1 MAVSSEVSVVIRA
14 RDEVTAPLQKAGTSV
29 KRFSKLT
36 DEQMAKVQKASA
48 KLSAFGKSAQAAG
61 RQMSMKMTLP
71 MVAAGGAAFKMAS
84 DFESSMTKIQSL
96 VGRSAAEV
104 EDLTKSVLSLS
115 GKTAR
120 APQELA
126 DAMFFITSAGIEG
139 ADAASVLEAS
149 AKAAAVGLGETAT
162 IADLATSAMNAY
174 GKENLG
180 ASDATDVMV
189 AAVREGKLEAS
200 ELAGSMGRVLPVASA
215 MGVTFNEVGAAFAA
229 LSRTGTNAAEAA
241 TQVRGI
247 MVSLLK
253 PTQQAEEAL
262 AEMGLS
268 SEGLR
273 KQVKDEGLLSTLKT
287 LAEEFDGNADAAA
300 SVFGNVRALSGVMDL
315 MGKNVAGTEAIFASM
330 NDTLGATDKAFA
342 ATSETTQFKLNQA
355 ISDFKVAMIAV
366 GQEVIPVV
374 LPIIQKMAEFIGGL
388 VKRFSNLSGPTKT
401 MIVVFGALAAA
412 AGPLIIAIGAIV
424 SAVGAMGPAFA
435 AALGPIGLAVAAIGT
450 LGFLYMKHK
459 ADQADFNAK
468 VDEAKTVL
476 QKMNP
481 ELDGAVDRMQALA
494 DSLPEVTDPMN
505 DLNNA
510 LETFSGSTLI
520 ATKMMNTGMAKAFQS
535 LSKEGV
541 ELEKVIAADL
551 DNLDAFITELDR
563 GNGITNAA
571 MNEIK
576 GMSKEGRQLA
586 RELADLHDA
595 EEITI
600 KDMRNLVDIVDETI
614 VVLHKAEEASIADA
628 KAFLESGDALKI
640 LTGELGFTTEAALN
654 YQAELHNIAEDK
666 GPREAVA
673 KLSTA
678 VDEAALAHNFAAAEF
693 ANYRAEVE
701 KVETA
706 NTEVLQTWEELRDAA
721 EGRALF
727 FTLALDTTGLYE
739 QLNEAMNAIIDVGS
753 LMPGGDSAA
762 LDTQLAISRR
772 ISAKLVDTKAADRK
786 TMSAAAKAATAEF
799 ENFIKN
805 TTSLGSSVLTDSFAE
820 AIVGSPEQIGKA
832 FDRLFDD
839 AFDTGM
845 TQIPQLRST
854 FEKAI
859 EQKGGLIDLANI
871 RIRLT
876 EDLVTAEDRLAQAIQ
891 NQASAQTRVNSLMD
905 QRSQTAQKT
914 ASAFGFTFG
923 ETPGANA
930 SGRAKQLL
938 QQYTAFHLNLT
949 KLRDRGFPVD
959 IISQVIGLGAFEGN
973 QTAQALLAMGDTD
986 FSEFVTSLAGI
997 STIGAAIGNLQ
1008 AGMMF
1013 DPAITAAND
1022 QLGAATSGVSAA
1034 QLGVTQANLALG
1046 ENAQS
1051 MTLLA
1056 RVMQEDFAGGIKD
1069 FINTLGPLP
1078 DNLDRVFEIFIAK
1091 FNALTE
1097 GQSRGIFDVLRNP
1110 ALGTVPSMMRQM
1122 AKSSTGIAGINSGSG
1137 GGAGGGGGPAPG
1149 SRSNPI
1155 AIVPIAAPTPA
1166 MSALIDAGSL
1176 DTIQSVRQRDA
1187 MRKQGAGFAFAD
1199 AGSMGLMSGSGRGA
1213 TSVDALPGGVVINVQ
1228 GSVVT
1233 EKELLETIRQGA
1245 LEMQRSGKSWSV
1257 DVL

>member
-1 MAVSSEVSVVIRA
+1 MADMVASSVSVDFNAKDGVSSTINRM
-14 RDEVTAPLQKAGTSV
+14 RGQFKHLRKDIDGTSA
-29 KRFSKLT
+29 KFKKLG
-36 DEQMAKVQKASA
+36 D
-48 KLSAFGKSAQAAG
+48 SAQRVG
-61 RQMSMKMTLP
+61 KQMSMRMTLP
-71 MVAAGGAAFKMAS
+71 IAAAGGAALKMAS

-96 VGRSAAEV
+96 VGRSEQEV
-104 EDLTKSVLSLS
+104 EGLTKSVLELS

-149 AKAAAVGLGETAT
+149 AKAAAVGLGEAAT

-215 MGVTFNEVGAAFAA
+215 MGVSFNEVGAAFAA

-247 MVSLLK
+247 MTSLLK

-273 KQVKDEGLLSTLKT
+273 KQVADEGLLSTLKT
-287 LAEEFDGNADAAA
+287 LATEFDGNAAASA

-342 ATSETTQFKLNQA
+342 VTAETTEFKMNQA

-366 GQEVIPVV
+366 GQEIIPVV
-374 LPIIQKMAEFIGGL
+374 LPIIQKLAEFVG
-388 VKRFSNLSGPTKT
+388 K
-401 MIVVFGALAAA
+401 IVQVFGDLPGPVKTAIVIVGGLAAA
-412 AGPLIIAIGAIV
+412 LGPLLVAAGAVIKSVIAIKA
-424 SAVGAMGPAFA
+424 AMVGM
-435 AALGPIGLAVAAIGT
+435 LGPIGLAVAAIGLLT
-450 LGFLYMKHK
+450 FAIIKLTGVDKEAKARQEELNAELKAAGDPTALLAERTAELTAEYDKLTASQEKATEVTNEFNGSNVLLGELIKGDVATAFEDLALNVNDVDKAVRTGTDEFQRMAGQAKLLRDDHK
-459 ADQADFNAK
+459 RFADVLRTVDQEARDVTNAIADQVEQELISVEVAGKILAALDETADAHDDNRKAINK
-468 VDEAKTVL
+468 EAKAYFENSEEMTKAAKIL
-476 QKMNP
+476 
-481 ELDGAVDRMQALA
+481 GVDVVENLKRAAESSGNYGEQQAILN
-494 DSLPEVTDPMN
+494 DKIEEVNKLLRT
-505 DLNNA
+505 A
-510 LETFSGSTLI
+510 RGGFE
-520 ATKMMNTGMAKAFQS
+520 
-535 LSKEGV
+535 
-541 ELEKVIAADL
+541 AAD
-551 DNLDAFITELDR
+551 
-563 GNGITNAA
+563 AA
-571 MNEIK
+571 MI
-576 GMSKEGRQLA
+576 G
-586 RELADLHDA
+586 
-595 EEITI
+595 
-600 KDMRNLVDIVDETI
+600 
-614 VVLHKAEEASIADA
+614 
-628 KAFLESGDALKI
+628 
-640 LTGELGFTTEAALN
+640 LTGSLEATTEAAAA
-654 YQAELHNIAEDK
+654 QA
-666 GPREAVA
+666 
-673 KLSTA
+673 
-678 VDEAALAHNFAAAEF
+678 
-693 ANYRAEVE
+693 
-701 KVETA
+701 
-706 NTEVLQTWEELRDAA
+706 TEIENVNKTWEELRDAA

-753 LMPGGDSAA
+753 LMPGGDSQA

-832 FDRLFDD
+832 FDKLFDD

-859 EQKGGLIDLANI
+859 QQKGGLIDLANI

-1097 GQSRGIFDVLRNP
+1097 GQSRGIFDVLQNP
-1110 ALGTVPSMMRQM
+1110 ALGTVPSMMRQI
-1122 AKSSTGIAGINSGSG
+1122 AKSSTGISGINSGGSG
-1137 GGAGGGGGPAPG
+1137 GGAAPG
-1149 SRSNPI
+1149 TKANPI
-1155 AIVPIAAPTPA
+1155 AITPIAAPSAA

-1176 DTIQSVRQRDA
+1176 DT
-1187 MRKQGAGFAFAD
+1187 MRSLDPVMRTRGAGFAFAD
-1199 AGSMGLMSGSGRGA
+1199 AGSMGLGLGRAGQS
-1213 TSVDALPGGVVINVQ
+1213 TNVDALPGGGVVINVQ

-1245 LEMQRSGKSWSV
+1245 LEMQRSGKSWTV

>member
-1 MAVSSEVSVVIRA
+1 MADQVVSSVSVDFNAKDGVTGTINRMRGQFKHLRKDIDGTSAKFKQLGSSAMAV
-14 RDEVTAPLQKAGTSV
+14 
-29 KRFSKLT
+29 
-36 DEQMAKVQKASA
+36 
-48 KLSAFGKSAQAAG
+48 GK
-61 RQMSMKMTLP
+61 QMSMKMTLP
-71 MVAAGGAAFKMAS
+71 LVAAGGAAFKMAS

-96 VGRSAAEV
+96 VGRSEEEV
-104 EDLTKSVLSLS
+104 QGLTRSVLKLS
-115 GKTAR
+115 GETAR

-149 AKAAAVGLGETAT
+149 AKAAAVGLGEAAT

-215 MGVTFNEVGAAFAA
+215 MGVSFNEVGAAFAA

-247 MVSLLK
+247 MTSLLK

-262 AEMGLS
+262 TEMGLS

-273 KQVKDEGLLSTLKT
+273 TQIKDEGLLSTLQT
-287 LAEEFDGNADAAA
+287 LATEFDGNAAASA

-330 NDTLGATDKAFA
+330 NNTLGATDKAFA
-342 ATSETTQFKLNQA
+342 VTAETTEFKMNQA
-355 ISDFKVAMIAV
+355 IADFKVAMIAV
-366 GQEVIPVV
+366 GQEIIPVV
-374 LPIIQKMAEFIGGL
+374 LPIIQKMSEFIGGL
-388 VKRFSNLSGPTKT
+388 VKRFSNLSGPVKT
-401 MIVVFGALAAA
+401 MIVVFAGLAAV
-412 AGPLIIAIGAIV
+412 AGPLLIAIGAIV
-424 SAVGAMGPAFA
+424 SAIGALGPAMT
-435 AALGPIGLAVAAIGT
+435 AALGPIGLAITAVAA

-459 ADQADFNAK
+459 ADQAEFNAK
-468 VDEAKTVL
+468 VDEAKEVL

-481 ELDGAVDRMQALA
+481 ELDGAVDRMQSLA
-494 DSLPEVTDPMN
+494 DSLPEVTEPM
-505 DLNNA
+505 DHLNAA
-510 LETFSGSTLI
+510 LENYSQKTLI
-520 ATKMMNTGMAKAFQS
+520 ATKMMDSGMSKAFQT
-535 LSKEGV
+535 LSKNGV
-541 ELEKVIAADL
+541 ELDKVLASDL
-551 DNLDAFITELDR
+551 DNLDAFITELDK

-571 MNEIK
+571 MHEIS

-586 RELADLHDA
+586 RDLADLHEA

-600 KDMRNLVDIVDETI
+600 KDMRNLVDAVDETI
-614 VVLHKAEEASIADA
+614 VVLKQAEEASIADA
-628 KAFLESGDALKI
+628 QAFLESDDALKV
-640 LTGELGFTTEAALN
+640 LTQSMGFTTDAALVYYAN
-654 YQAELHNIAEDK
+654 LRQIAEDE

-673 KLSTA
+673 RMSAA
-678 VDEAALAHNFAAAEF
+678 VDEQTLAHHFAAAEF
-693 ANYRAEVE
+693 ADYRGEVE
-701 KVETA
+701 KVEAA
-706 NTEVLQTWEELRDAA
+706 NKDVLQTWEQLRDAA

-753 LMPGGDSAA
+753 LMPGGDSRA
-762 LDTQLAISRR
+762 LETQLAISQR
-772 ISAKLVDTKAADRK
+772 ISAKLIETKAEDRK
-786 TMSAAAKAATAEF
+786 TMSAAAKAAATKF
-799 ENFIKN
+799 ENFVKN
-805 TTSLGSSVLTDSFAE
+805 SFSLGSSVLTDSFAE

-832 FDRLFDD
+832 FDKLFDD
-839 AFDTGM
+839 AFDTGL
-845 TQIPQLRST
+845 TQIPELRSV

-859 EQKGGLIDLANI
+859 EQKGGLIDLAKL
-871 RIRLT
+871 RTKLT
-876 EDLVTAEDRLAQAIQ
+876 EDLVTAEDRLATAIQ
-891 NQASAQTRVNSLMD
+891 NQASAQSRVNSLMD

-938 QQYTAFHLNLT
+938 NTYTAFHLNLT
-949 KLRDRGFPVD
+949 KLRDRGFPID

-986 FSEFVTSLAGI
+986 FSEFLTSLAGI
-997 STIGAAIGNLQ
+997 STIGASIGNLQ

-1013 DPAITAAND
+1013 DSAITAAND
-1022 QLGAATSGVSAA
+1022 QLSSASSGVVTARTGVGQA
-1034 QLGVTQANLALG
+1034 ELALGLVAPAMANLAQ
-1046 ENAQS
+1046 A
-1051 MTLLA
+1051 
-1056 RVMQEDFAGGIKD
+1056 MQGDFAGGIKD
-1069 FINTLGPLP
+1069 FISTLGPLP
-1078 DNLDRVFEIFIAK
+1078 DNLQRVFDIFLAK
-1091 FNALTE
+1091 L
-1097 GQSRGIFDVLRNP
+1097 GSLGGSSRGIFDVLMNP
-1110 ALGTVPSMMRQM
+1110 ASGTVPSMMQQI
-1122 AKSSTGIAGINSGSG
+1122 AKASTGIAGINGAAG
-1137 GGAGGGGGPAPG
+1137 GGAGSGSAPG

-1155 AIVPIAAPTPA
+1155 AIVPIAAPSAA

-1176 DTIQSVRQRDA
+1176 DT
-1187 MRKQGAGFAFAD
+1187 MRSIDPVMRTRGAGFAFAD
-1199 AGSMGLMSGSGRGA
+1199 AGSMGLGLGRAGQS
-1213 TSVDALPGGVVINVQ
+1213 TNVDALPGGGVVINVQ

-1233 EKELLETIRQGA
+1233 ERELLETIRQGA
-1245 LEMQRSGKSWSV
+1245 LEMQRSGKSWTV

>member
-1 MAVSSEVSVVIRA
+1 MADQVVSSVSVDFNAKDGVTGTINRMRGQFKHLRKDIDGTSAKFKQLGSSAMAV
-14 RDEVTAPLQKAGTSV
+14 
-29 KRFSKLT
+29 
-36 DEQMAKVQKASA
+36 
-48 KLSAFGKSAQAAG
+48 GK
-61 RQMSMKMTLP
+61 QMSMKMTLP
-71 MVAAGGAAFKMAS
+71 LVAAGGAAFKMAS

-96 VGRSAAEV
+96 VGRSEEEV
-104 EDLTKSVLSLS
+104 QGLTRSVLKLS
-115 GKTAR
+115 GETAR

-149 AKAAAVGLGETAT
+149 AKAAAVGLGEAAT

-215 MGVTFNEVGAAFAA
+215 MGVSFNEVGAAFAA

-247 MVSLLK
+247 MTSLLK

-262 AEMGLS
+262 TEMGLS

-273 KQVKDEGLLSTLKT
+273 TQIKDEGLLSTLQT
-287 LAEEFDGNADAAA
+287 LATEFDGNAAASA

-330 NDTLGATDKAFA
+330 NNTLGATDKAFA
-342 ATSETTQFKLNQA
+342 VTAETTEFKMNQA
-355 ISDFKVAMIAV
+355 IADFKVAMIAV
-366 GQEVIPVV
+366 GQEIIPVV
-374 LPIIQKMAEFIGGL
+374 LPIIQKMSEFIGGL
-388 VKRFSNLSGPTKT
+388 VKRFSNLSGPVKT
-401 MIVVFGALAAA
+401 MIVVFAGLAAV
-412 AGPLIIAIGAIV
+412 AGPLLIAIGAIV
-424 SAVGAMGPAFA
+424 SAIGALGPAMT
-435 AALGPIGLAVAAIGT
+435 AALGPIGLAITAVAA

-459 ADQADFNAK
+459 ADQAEFNAK
-468 VDEAKTVL
+468 VDEAKEVL

-481 ELDGAVDRMQALA
+481 ELDGAVDRMQSLA
-494 DSLPEVTDPMN
+494 DSLPEVTEPM
-505 DLNNA
+505 DHLNAA
-510 LETFSGSTLI
+510 LENYSQKTLI
-520 ATKMMNTGMAKAFQS
+520 ATKMMDSGMSKAFQT
-535 LSKEGV
+535 LSKNGV
-541 ELEKVIAADL
+541 ELDKVLASDL
-551 DNLDAFITELDR
+551 DNLDAFITELDK

-571 MNEIK
+571 MHEIS

-586 RELADLHDA
+586 RDLADLHEA

-600 KDMRNLVDIVDETI
+600 KDMRNLVDAVDETI
-614 VVLHKAEEASIADA
+614 VVLKQAEEASIADA
-628 KAFLESGDALKI
+628 QAFLESDDALKV
-640 LTGELGFTTEAALN
+640 LTQSMGFTTDAALVYYAN
-654 YQAELHNIAEDK
+654 LRQIAEDE

-673 KLSTA
+673 RMSAA
-678 VDEAALAHNFAAAEF
+678 VDEQTLAHHFAAAEF
-693 ANYRAEVE
+693 ADYRGEVE
-701 KVETA
+701 KVEAA
-706 NTEVLQTWEELRDAA
+706 NKDVLQTWEQLRDAA

-753 LMPGGDSAA
+753 LMPGGDSRA
-762 LDTQLAISRR
+762 LETQLAISQR
-772 ISAKLVDTKAADRK
+772 ISAKLIETKAEDRK
-786 TMSAAAKAATAEF
+786 TMSAAAKAAATKF
-799 ENFIKN
+799 ENFVKN
-805 TTSLGSSVLTDSFAE
+805 SFSLGSSVLTDSFAE

-832 FDRLFDD
+832 FDKLFDD
-839 AFDTGM
+839 AFDTGL
-845 TQIPQLRST
+845 TQIPELRSV

-859 EQKGGLIDLANI
+859 EQKGGLIDLAKL
-871 RIRLT
+871 RTKLT
-876 EDLVTAEDRLAQAIQ
+876 EDLVTAEDRLATAIQ
-891 NQASAQTRVNSLMD
+891 NQASAQSRVNSLMD

-938 QQYTAFHLNLT
+938 NTYTAFHLNLT
-949 KLRDRGFPVD
+949 KLRDRGFPID

-986 FSEFVTSLAGI
+986 FSEFLTSLAGI
-997 STIGAAIGNLQ
+997 STIGASIGNLQ

-1013 DPAITAAND
+1013 DSAITAAND
-1022 QLGAATSGVSAA
+1022 QLSSASSGVVTARTGVGQA
-1034 QLGVTQANLALG
+1034 ELALGLVAPAMANLAQ
-1046 ENAQS
+1046 A
-1051 MTLLA
+1051 
-1056 RVMQEDFAGGIKD
+1056 MQGDFAGGIKD
-1069 FINTLGPLP
+1069 FISTLGPLP
-1078 DNLDRVFEIFIAK
+1078 DNLQRVFDIFLAK
-1091 FNALTE
+1091 L
-1097 GQSRGIFDVLRNP
+1097 GSLGGSSRGIFDVLMNP
-1110 ALGTVPSMMRQM
+1110 ASGTVPSMMQQI
-1122 AKSSTGIAGINSGSG
+1122 AKASTGIAGINGAAG
-1137 GGAGGGGGPAPG
+1137 GGAGSGSAPG

-1155 AIVPIAAPTPA
+1155 AIVPIAAPSAA

-1176 DTIQSVRQRDA
+1176 DT
-1187 MRKQGAGFAFAD
+1187 MRSLDPVMRTRGAGFAFAD
-1199 AGSMGLMSGSGRGA
+1199 AGSMGLGLGRAGQS
-1213 TSVDALPGGVVINVQ
+1213 TNVDALPGGGVVINVQ

-1233 EKELLETIRQGA
+1233 ERELLETIRQGA
-1245 LEMQRSGKSWSV
+1245 LEMQRSGKSWTV

>member
-1 MAVSSEVSVVIRA
+1 MADQVVSSVSVDFNAKDGVTGTINRMRGQFKTLRKDIDGTSAKFKKLGDSAMAV
-14 RDEVTAPLQKAGTSV
+14 
-29 KRFSKLT
+29 
-36 DEQMAKVQKASA
+36 
-48 KLSAFGKSAQAAG
+48 GK
-61 RQMSMKMTLP
+61 QMSMRMTLP
-71 MVAAGGAAFKMAS
+71 IVAAGGASIKMAS

-96 VGRSAAEV
+96 VGRSEQEV
-104 EDLTKSVLSLS
+104 KGLTESVLKLS
-115 GKTAR
+115 GETAR

-149 AKAAAVGLGETAT
+149 AKAAAVGLGEAAT

-215 MGVTFNEVGAAFAA
+215 MGVSFNEVGAAFAA

-247 MVSLLK
+247 MTSLLK

-273 KQVKDEGLLSTLKT
+273 KQIADEGLLSTLQT
-287 LAEEFDGNADAAA
+287 LATEFDGNAAASA

-315 MGKNVAGTEAIFASM
+315 MGKNVAGTEAIFESM
-330 NDTLGATDKAFA
+330 NNTLGATDKAFA
-342 ATSETTQFKLNQA
+342 VTAETTEFKMNQA

-366 GQEVIPVV
+366 GQEIIPVV
-374 LPIIQKMAEFIGGL
+374 LPMIQKFAEFVTKV
-388 VKRFSNLSGPTKT
+388 VKAFSDLPGPVKT
-401 MIVVFGALAAA
+401 AVVVFGGLLAV
-412 AGPLIIAIGAIV
+412 AGPLLIAA
-424 SAVGAMGPAFA
+424 GAMVKAFLA
-435 AALGPIGLAVAAIGT
+435 IKVAMAGMLGPIGLGIAAVGLLTVAIVKLTGADKEAETRQQALNEQLKAAGDPLQMVQERTAALTEEYERLAGTTQTVDEGIEKLNGSNVLLGELIARDVAPEFENLDIRMHDVNRTVRTGTDEYQRLAGRAKVLRGDNARLADVLEDVDEFTLKVTGSMAKKLRAGELDSEQVAEMLIALDETADAYDDNNEKLDEQAKKFLTNKDNAAKYARMVGVEVFDSLVDTAKLTGEWNHAQDELNRTIANATTDYAIMADGINALARETEVTTDAVAA
-450 LGFLYMKHK
+450 
-459 ADQADFNAK
+459 QAK
-468 VDEAKTVL
+468 
-476 QKMNP
+476 Q
-481 ELDGAVDRMQALA
+481 
-494 DSLPEVTDPMN
+494 
-505 DLNNA
+505 
-510 LETFSGSTLI
+510 
-520 ATKMMNTGMAKAFQS
+520 
-535 LSKEGV
+535 V
-541 ELEKVIAADL
+541 ENVRL
-551 DNLDAFITELDR
+551 
-563 GNGITNAA
+563 
-571 MNEIK
+571 
-576 GMSKEGRQLA
+576 
-586 RELADLHDA
+586 
-595 EEITI
+595 
-600 KDMRNLVDIVDETI
+600 
-614 VVLHKAEEASIADA
+614 
-628 KAFLESGDALKI
+628 
-640 LTGELGFTTEAALN
+640 
-654 YQAELHNIAEDK
+654 
-666 GPREAVA
+666 
-673 KLSTA
+673 
-678 VDEAALAHNFAAAEF
+678 
-693 ANYRAEVE
+693 
-701 KVETA
+701 
-706 NTEVLQTWEELRDAA
+706 TWEELRDAA

-727 FTLALDTTGLYE
+727 FTLALDTAGLYE

-772 ISAKLVDTKAADRK
+772 ISAKLVDTKAADRR
-786 TMSAAAKAATAEF
+786 TMSSAAKAATAEF

-832 FDRLFDD
+832 FDKLFDD

-845 TQIPQLRST
+845 TQIPQLRSV

-859 EQKGGLIDLANI
+859 EQKGGLINLANI
-871 RIRLT
+871 RTKLT

-891 NQASAQTRVNSLMD
+891 NQASAQSRVNSLMD

-938 QQYTAFHLNLT
+938 AQYTAFQLNLT

-986 FSEFVTSLAGI
+986 FGEFVSSLAGI
-997 STIGAAIGNLQ
+997 SRIGAAIGNLQ

-1013 DPAITAAND
+1013 DSAITGAND

-1069 FINTLGPLP
+1069 FITTLGPLP
-1078 DNLDRVFEIFIAK
+1078 DNLDRVFELFIAK

-1097 GQSRGIFDVLRNP
+1097 GQSRGIFDVLQNP
-1110 ALGTVPSMMRQM
+1110 AMGTVPSMMRQM
-1122 AKSSTGIAGINSGSG
+1122 AKSSTGIAGINSGGG

-1155 AIVPIAAPTPA
+1155 AIVPIAAPSAA

-1199 AGSMGLMSGSGRGA
+1199 AGSMGLMSGSGRGG
-1213 TSVDALPGGVVINVQ
+1213 TTVDALPGGVVINVQ

>member
-1 MAVSSEVSVVIRA
+1 MADQVVSSVSVDFNAKDGVTGTINRMRGQFKHLRKDIDGTSAKFKQLGSSAMAV
-14 RDEVTAPLQKAGTSV
+14 
-29 KRFSKLT
+29 
-36 DEQMAKVQKASA
+36 
-48 KLSAFGKSAQAAG
+48 GK
-61 RQMSMKMTLP
+61 QMSMKMTLP
-71 MVAAGGAAFKMAS
+71 LVAAGGAAFKMAS

-96 VGRSAAEV
+96 VGRSEEEV
-104 EDLTKSVLSLS
+104 QGLTRSVLKLS
-115 GKTAR
+115 GETAR

-149 AKAAAVGLGETAT
+149 AKAAAVGLGEAAT

-215 MGVTFNEVGAAFAA
+215 MGVSFNEVGAAFAA

-247 MVSLLK
+247 MTSLLK

-262 AEMGLS
+262 TEMGLS

-273 KQVKDEGLLSTLKT
+273 TQIKDEGLLSTLQT
-287 LAEEFDGNADAAA
+287 LATEFDGNAAASA

-330 NDTLGATDKAFA
+330 NNTLGATDKAFA
-342 ATSETTQFKLNQA
+342 VTAETTEFKMNQA
-355 ISDFKVAMIAV
+355 IADFKVAMIAV
-366 GQEVIPVV
+366 GQEIIPVV
-374 LPIIQKMAEFIGGL
+374 LPIIQKMSEFIGGL
-388 VKRFSNLSGPTKT
+388 VKRFSNLSGPVKT
-401 MIVVFGALAAA
+401 MIVVFAGLAAV
-412 AGPLIIAIGAIV
+412 AGPLLIAIGAIV
-424 SAVGAMGPAFA
+424 SAIGALGPAMT
-435 AALGPIGLAVAAIGT
+435 AALGPIGLAITAVAA

-459 ADQADFNAK
+459 ADQAEFNAK
-468 VDEAKTVL
+468 VDEAKEVL

-481 ELDGAVDRMQALA
+481 ELDGAVDRMQSLA
-494 DSLPEVTDPMN
+494 DSLPEVTEPM
-505 DLNNA
+505 DHLNAA
-510 LETFSGSTLI
+510 LENYSQKTLI
-520 ATKMMNTGMAKAFQS
+520 ATKMMDSGMSKAFQT
-535 LSKEGV
+535 LSKNGV
-541 ELEKVIAADL
+541 ELDKVLASDL
-551 DNLDAFITELDR
+551 DNLDAFITELDK

-571 MNEIK
+571 MHEIS

-586 RELADLHDA
+586 RDLADLHEA

-600 KDMRNLVDIVDETI
+600 KDMRNLVDAVDETI
-614 VVLHKAEEASIADA
+614 VVLKQAEEASIADA
-628 KAFLESGDALKI
+628 QAFLESDDALKV
-640 LTGELGFTTEAALN
+640 LTQSMGFTTDAALVYYAN
-654 YQAELHNIAEDK
+654 LRQIAEDE

-673 KLSTA
+673 RMSAA
-678 VDEAALAHNFAAAEF
+678 VDEQTLAHHFAAAEF
-693 ANYRAEVE
+693 ADYRGEVE
-701 KVETA
+701 KVEAA
-706 NTEVLQTWEELRDAA
+706 NKDVLQTWEQLRDAA

-753 LMPGGDSAA
+753 LMPGGDSRA
-762 LDTQLAISRR
+762 LETQLAISQR
-772 ISAKLVDTKAADRK
+772 ISAKLIETKAEDRK
-786 TMSAAAKAATAEF
+786 TMSAAAKAAATKF
-799 ENFIKN
+799 ENFVKN
-805 TTSLGSSVLTDSFAE
+805 SFSLGSSVLTDSFAE

-832 FDRLFDD
+832 FDKLFDD
-839 AFDTGM
+839 AFDTGL
-845 TQIPQLRST
+845 TQIPELRSV

-859 EQKGGLIDLANI
+859 EQKGGLIDLAKL
-871 RIRLT
+871 RTKLT
-876 EDLVTAEDRLAQAIQ
+876 EDLVTAEDRLATAIQ
-891 NQASAQTRVNSLMD
+891 NQASAQSRVNSLMD

-938 QQYTAFHLNLT
+938 NTYTAFHLNLT
-949 KLRDRGFPVD
+949 KLRDRGFPID

-986 FSEFVTSLAGI
+986 FSEFLTSLAGI
-997 STIGAAIGNLQ
+997 STIGASIGNLQ

-1013 DPAITAAND
+1013 DSAITAAND
-1022 QLGAATSGVSAA
+1022 QLSSASSGVVTARTGVGQA
-1034 QLGVTQANLALG
+1034 ELALGLVAPAMANLAQ
-1046 ENAQS
+1046 A
-1051 MTLLA
+1051 
-1056 RVMQEDFAGGIKD
+1056 MQGDFAGGIKD
-1069 FINTLGPLP
+1069 FISTLGPLP
-1078 DNLDRVFEIFIAK
+1078 DNLQRVFDIFLAK
-1091 FNALTE
+1091 L
-1097 GQSRGIFDVLRNP
+1097 GSLGGSSRGIFDVLMNP
-1110 ALGTVPSMMRQM
+1110 ASGTVPSMMQQI
-1122 AKSSTGIAGINSGSG
+1122 AKASTGIAGINGAAG
-1137 GGAGGGGGPAPG
+1137 GGAGSGSAPG

-1155 AIVPIAAPTPA
+1155 AIVPIAAPSAA

-1176 DTIQSVRQRDA
+1176 DT
-1187 MRKQGAGFAFAD
+1187 MRSIDPVMRTRGAGFAFAD
-1199 AGSMGLMSGSGRGA
+1199 AGSMGLGLGRAGQS
-1213 TSVDALPGGVVINVQ
+1213 TNVDALPGGGVVINVQ

-1233 EKELLETIRQGA
+1233 ERELLETIRQGA
-1245 LEMQRSGKSWSV
+1245 LEMQRSGKSWTG

>member
-1 MAVSSEVSVVIRA
+1 MADQVVSSVSVDFNAKDGVTGTINRMRGQFKHLRKDIDGTSAKFKQLGSSAMAV
-14 RDEVTAPLQKAGTSV
+14 
-29 KRFSKLT
+29 
-36 DEQMAKVQKASA
+36 
-48 KLSAFGKSAQAAG
+48 GK
-61 RQMSMKMTLP
+61 QMSMKMTLP
-71 MVAAGGAAFKMAS
+71 LVAAGGAAFKMAS

-96 VGRSAAEV
+96 VGRSEEEV
-104 EDLTKSVLSLS
+104 QGLTRSVLKLS
-115 GKTAR
+115 GETAR

-149 AKAAAVGLGETAT
+149 AKAAAVGLGEAAT

-215 MGVTFNEVGAAFAA
+215 MGVSFNEVGAAFAA

-247 MVSLLK
+247 MTSLLK

-262 AEMGLS
+262 TEMGLS

-273 KQVKDEGLLSTLKT
+273 TQIKDEGLLSTLQT
-287 LAEEFDGNADAAA
+287 LATEFDGNAAASA

-330 NDTLGATDKAFA
+330 NNTLGATDKAFA
-342 ATSETTQFKLNQA
+342 VTAETTEFKMNQA
-355 ISDFKVAMIAV
+355 IADFKVAMIAV
-366 GQEVIPVV
+366 GQEIIPVV
-374 LPIIQKMAEFIGGL
+374 LPIIQKMSEFIGGL
-388 VKRFSNLSGPTKT
+388 VKRFSNLSGPVKT
-401 MIVVFGALAAA
+401 MIVVFAGLAAV
-412 AGPLIIAIGAIV
+412 AGPLLIAIGAIV
-424 SAVGAMGPAFA
+424 SAIGALGPAMT
-435 AALGPIGLAVAAIGT
+435 AALGPIGLAITAVAA

-459 ADQADFNAK
+459 ADQAEFNAK
-468 VDEAKTVL
+468 VDEAKEVL

-481 ELDGAVDRMQALA
+481 ELDGAVDRMQSLA
-494 DSLPEVTDPMN
+494 DSLPEVTEPM
-505 DLNNA
+505 DHLNAA
-510 LETFSGSTLI
+510 LENYSQKTLI
-520 ATKMMNTGMAKAFQS
+520 ATKMMDSGMSKAFQT
-535 LSKEGV
+535 LSKNGV
-541 ELEKVIAADL
+541 ELDKVLASDL
-551 DNLDAFITELDR
+551 DNLDAFITELDK

-571 MNEIK
+571 MHEIS

-586 RELADLHDA
+586 RALADLHEA

-600 KDMRNLVDIVDETI
+600 KDMRNLVDAVDETI
-614 VVLHKAEEASIADA
+614 VVLKQAEEASIADA
-628 KAFLESGDALKI
+628 QAFLESDDALKV
-640 LTGELGFTTEAALN
+640 LTQSMGFTTDAALVYYAN
-654 YQAELHNIAEDK
+654 LRQIAEDE

-673 KLSTA
+673 RMSAA
-678 VDEAALAHNFAAAEF
+678 VDEQTLAHHFAAAEF
-693 ANYRAEVE
+693 ADYRGEVE
-701 KVETA
+701 KVEAA
-706 NTEVLQTWEELRDAA
+706 NKDVLQTWEQLRDAA

-753 LMPGGDSAA
+753 LMPGGDSRA
-762 LDTQLAISRR
+762 LETQLAISQR
-772 ISAKLVDTKAADRK
+772 ISAKLIETKAEDRK
-786 TMSAAAKAATAEF
+786 TMSAAAKAAATKF
-799 ENFIKN
+799 ENFVKN
-805 TTSLGSSVLTDSFAE
+805 SFSLGSSVLTDSFAE

-832 FDRLFDD
+832 FDKLFDD
-839 AFDTGM
+839 AFDTGL
-845 TQIPQLRST
+845 TQIPELRSV

-859 EQKGGLIDLANI
+859 EQKGGLIDLAKL
-871 RIRLT
+871 RTKLT
-876 EDLVTAEDRLAQAIQ
+876 EDLVTAEDRLATAIQ
-891 NQASAQTRVNSLMD
+891 NQASAQSRVNSLMD

-938 QQYTAFHLNLT
+938 NTYTAFHLNLT
-949 KLRDRGFPVD
+949 KLRDRGFPID

-986 FSEFVTSLAGI
+986 FSEFLTSLAGI
-997 STIGAAIGNLQ
+997 STIGASIGNLQ

-1013 DPAITAAND
+1013 DSAITAAND
-1022 QLGAATSGVSAA
+1022 QLSSASSGVVTARTGVGQA
-1034 QLGVTQANLALG
+1034 ELALGLVAPAMANLAQ
-1046 ENAQS
+1046 A
-1051 MTLLA
+1051 
-1056 RVMQEDFAGGIKD
+1056 MQGDFAGGIKD
-1069 FINTLGPLP
+1069 FISTLGPLP
-1078 DNLDRVFEIFIAK
+1078 DNLQRVFDIFLAK
-1091 FNALTE
+1091 L
-1097 GQSRGIFDVLRNP
+1097 GSLGGSSRGIFDVLMNP
-1110 ALGTVPSMMRQM
+1110 ASGTVPSMMQQI
-1122 AKSSTGIAGINSGSG
+1122 AKASTGIAGINGAAG
-1137 GGAGGGGGPAPG
+1137 GGAGSGSAPG

-1155 AIVPIAAPTPA
+1155 AIVPIAAPSAA

-1176 DTIQSVRQRDA
+1176 DT
-1187 MRKQGAGFAFAD
+1187 MRSIDPVMRTRGAGFAFAD
-1199 AGSMGLMSGSGRGA
+1199 AGSMGLGLGRAGQS
-1213 TSVDALPGGVVINVQ
+1213 TNVDALPGGGVVINVQ

-1233 EKELLETIRQGA
+1233 ERELLETIRQGA
-1245 LEMQRSGKSWSV
+1245 LEMQRSGKSWTV

>member
-1 MAVSSEVSVVIRA
+1 MADQVVSSVSVDFNAKDGVTGTINRMRGQFKHLRKDIDGTSAKFKQLGSSAMAV
-14 RDEVTAPLQKAGTSV
+14 
-29 KRFSKLT
+29 
-36 DEQMAKVQKASA
+36 
-48 KLSAFGKSAQAAG
+48 GK
-61 RQMSMKMTLP
+61 QMSMKMTLP
-71 MVAAGGAAFKMAS
+71 LVAAGGAAFKMAS

-96 VGRSAAEV
+96 VGRSEEEV
-104 EDLTKSVLSLS
+104 QGLTRSVLKLS
-115 GKTAR
+115 GETAR

-149 AKAAAVGLGETAT
+149 AKAAAVGLGEAAT

-215 MGVTFNEVGAAFAA
+215 MGVSFNEVGAAFAA

-247 MVSLLK
+247 MTSLLI

-262 AEMGLS
+262 TEMGLS

-273 KQVKDEGLLSTLKT
+273 TQIKDEGLLSTLQT
-287 LAEEFDGNADAAA
+287 LATEFDGNAAASA

-330 NDTLGATDKAFA
+330 NNTLGATDKAFA
-342 ATSETTQFKLNQA
+342 VTAETTEFKMNQA
-355 ISDFKVAMIAV
+355 IADFKVAMIAV
-366 GQEVIPVV
+366 GQEIIPVV
-374 LPIIQKMAEFIGGL
+374 LPIIQKMSEFIGGL
-388 VKRFSNLSGPTKT
+388 VKRFSNLSGPVKT
-401 MIVVFGALAAA
+401 MIVVFAGLAAV
-412 AGPLIIAIGAIV
+412 AGPLLIAIGAIV
-424 SAVGAMGPAFA
+424 SAIGALGPAMT
-435 AALGPIGLAVAAIGT
+435 AALGPIGLAITAVAA

-459 ADQADFNAK
+459 ADQAEFNAK
-468 VDEAKTVL
+468 VDEAKEVL

-481 ELDGAVDRMQALA
+481 ELDGAVDRMQSLA
-494 DSLPEVTDPMN
+494 DSLPEVTEPM
-505 DLNNA
+505 DHLNAA
-510 LETFSGSTLI
+510 LENYSQKTLI
-520 ATKMMNTGMAKAFQS
+520 ATKMMDSGMSKAFQT
-535 LSKEGV
+535 LSKNGV
-541 ELEKVIAADL
+541 ELDKVLASDL
-551 DNLDAFITELDR
+551 DNLDAFITELDK

-571 MNEIK
+571 MHEIS

-586 RELADLHDA
+586 RDLADLHEA

-600 KDMRNLVDIVDETI
+600 KDMRNLVDAVDETI
-614 VVLHKAEEASIADA
+614 VVLKQAEEASIADA
-628 KAFLESGDALKI
+628 QAFLESDDALKV
-640 LTGELGFTTEAALN
+640 LTQSMGFTTDAALVYYAN
-654 YQAELHNIAEDK
+654 LRQIAEDE

-673 KLSTA
+673 RMSAA
-678 VDEAALAHNFAAAEF
+678 VDEQTLAHHFAAAEF
-693 ANYRAEVE
+693 ADYRGEVE
-701 KVETA
+701 KVEAA
-706 NTEVLQTWEELRDAA
+706 NKDVLQTWEQLRDAA

-753 LMPGGDSAA
+753 LMPGGDSRA
-762 LDTQLAISRR
+762 LETQLAISQR
-772 ISAKLVDTKAADRK
+772 ISAKLIETKAEDRK
-786 TMSAAAKAATAEF
+786 TMSAAAKAAATKF
-799 ENFIKN
+799 ENFVKN
-805 TTSLGSSVLTDSFAE
+805 SFSLGSSVLTDSFAE

-832 FDRLFDD
+832 FDKLFDD
-839 AFDTGM
+839 AFDTGL
-845 TQIPQLRST
+845 TQIPELRSV

-859 EQKGGLIDLANI
+859 EQKGGLIDLAKL
-871 RIRLT
+871 RTKLT
-876 EDLVTAEDRLAQAIQ
+876 EDLVTAEDRLATAIQ
-891 NQASAQTRVNSLMD
+891 NQASAQSRVNSLMD

-938 QQYTAFHLNLT
+938 NTYTAFHLNLT
-949 KLRDRGFPVD
+949 KLRDRGFPID

-986 FSEFVTSLAGI
+986 FSEFLTSLAGI
-997 STIGAAIGNLQ
+997 STIGASIGNLQ

-1013 DPAITAAND
+1013 DSAITAAND
-1022 QLGAATSGVSAA
+1022 QLSSASSGVVTARTGVGQA
-1034 QLGVTQANLALG
+1034 ELALGLVAPAMANLAQ
-1046 ENAQS
+1046 A
-1051 MTLLA
+1051 
-1056 RVMQEDFAGGIKD
+1056 MQGDFAGGIKD
-1069 FINTLGPLP
+1069 FISTLGPLP
-1078 DNLDRVFEIFIAK
+1078 DNLQRVFDIFLAK
-1091 FNALTE
+1091 L
-1097 GQSRGIFDVLRNP
+1097 GSLGGSSRGIFDVLMNP
-1110 ALGTVPSMMRQM
+1110 ASGTVPSMMQQI
-1122 AKSSTGIAGINSGSG
+1122 AKASTGIAGINGAAG
-1137 GGAGGGGGPAPG
+1137 GGAGSGSAPG

-1155 AIVPIAAPTPA
+1155 AIVPIAAPSAA

-1176 DTIQSVRQRDA
+1176 DT
-1187 MRKQGAGFAFAD
+1187 MRSIDPVMRTRGAGFAFAD
-1199 AGSMGLMSGSGRGA
+1199 AGSMGLGLGRAGQS
-1213 TSVDALPGGVVINVQ
+1213 TNVDALPGGGVVINVQ

-1233 EKELLETIRQGA
+1233 ERELLETIRQGA